1 MIFCII
7 TDNAPILH
15 DIALL
20 KLDKPAVMSDY
31 VNVICLD
38 MDNGFPP
45 GTPCIAAGWGQN
57 MLGKLVNTIS
67 SEERLSIFG
76 DISFQEYVSE

>member
-1 MIFCII
+1 MLYFVVFDVFYDDGLVTL

-57 MLGKLVNTIS
+57 MLGKVVITLHC
-67 SEERLSIFG
+67 
-76 DISFQEYVSE
+76 